1 VDVWIRSSKLNP
13 LYVTRN
19 VQKVVTLNYL
29 CDNLRK
35 AMNIAIFAGG
45 DSSESV
51 ISVKSAQQV
60 KRWLEN
66 AGHTCYTVLVSG
78 ADWTVKDHQQEIQLD
93 KNTFGFQSEAG
104 LVSFDFAWNMIHG
117 TPGEDGKLQG
127 YFDMMGIPYSS
138 SNHLSAALTFNK
150 YTCKSFL
157 KQHRVLTPEASLV
170 RKNME
175 TDLEAVAEIVGFP
188 CFVKPNSGGSSFG
201 IVKAVRL
208 EELQPALDEALK
220 EDHEA
225 IVERY
230 IKGTEVTCG
239 LLKSAGKFI
248 IFPVTEII
256 PKNEFFDYEAKYTEG
271 KAEEITPARIEER
284 LTVKCQELA
293 SQIYNLT
300 DSSGI
305 IRVDFIIKGN
315 QLYFL
320 ELNSIPGMSRE
331 SIIPKQVESAGLK
344 MEEVL
349 QWVID
354 DAVSSSH
361 ARR

>member
-1 VDVWIRSSKLNP
+1 MK
-13 LYVTRN
+13 
-19 VQKVVTLNYL
+19 
-29 CDNLRK
+29 
-35 AMNIAIFAGG
+35 IAIFMGG
-45 DSSESV
+45 DSSEYV
-51 ISVKSAQQV
+51 ISMKSAGQV
-60 KRWLEN
+60 KNWLEA
-66 AGHTCYTVLVSG
+66 AGHTCYPVEVRG
-78 ADWTVKDHQQEIQLD
+78 PDWTVHMGDERIPLD
-93 KNTFGFQSEAG
+93 KNSFSF
-104 LVSFDFAWNMIHG
+104 VSGRERITIDFAWNTIHG

-127 YFDMMGIPYSS
+127 CFDMMGIPYSC

-157 KQHRVLTPEASLV
+157 KQHKILTPEASLV

-175 TDLEAVAEIVGFP
+175 TDLEAVAEMVGLP

-201 IVKAVRL
+201 IAKVAKFER
-208 EELQPALDEALK
+208 LQPAVNEALR

-239 LLKSAGKFI
+239 LMKSAEGFTV
-248 IFPVTEII
+248 FPITEIVS
-256 PKNEFFDYEAKYTEG
+256 KNEFFDYEAKYTEG
-271 KAEEITPARIEER
+271 KAEEITPARISKELE
-284 LTVKCQELA
+284 VKCTELA
-293 SQIYNLT
+293 KKIYNLT

-331 SIIPKQVESAGLK
+331 SIIPKQVAAMGEK
-344 MEEVL
+344 MERVM
-349 QWVID
+349 QQVID
-354 DAVSSSH
+354 YAMF
-361 ARR
+361 RR

>member
-1 VDVWIRSSKLNP
+1 
-13 LYVTRN
+13 
-19 VQKVVTLNYL
+19 
-29 CDNLRK
+29 
-35 AMNIAIFAGG
+35 MNIAIFTGG

-51 ISVKSAQQV
+51 ISVKSAQEV
-60 KRWLEN
+60 KLWLEN
-66 AGHTCYTVLVSG
+66 AGHTCFPVMVSG
-78 ADWTVKDHQQEIQLD
+78 PEWIIQSDGGDIHVD
-93 KNTFGFQSEAG
+93 KNLFGFRGPAG
-104 LVSFDFAWNMIHG
+104 VVQFDFAWNMIHG

-127 YFDMMGIPYSS
+127 YFDMMKIPYSS

-157 KQHRVLTPEASLV
+157 KQHNVLTPESSLV
-170 RKNME
+170 RKEME
-175 TDLEAVAEIVGFP
+175 TDLEAVADQVGMP

-201 IVKAVRL
+201 IAKVVRL
-208 EELQPALDEALK
+208 EELKPALEEALK
-220 EDHEA
+220 EDREA

-239 LLKSAGKFI
+239 LIKRGGEFTV
-248 IFPVTEII
+248 FPVTEIV
-256 PKNEFFDYEAKYTEG
+256 PQNEFFDYEAKYTVG
-271 KAEEITPARIEER
+271 KAEEITPARIEDG
-284 LTVKCQELA
+284 LTRRCKELA
-293 SQIYNLT
+293 CQIYELT

-320 ELNSIPGMSRE
+320 ELNSIPGMSKE
-331 SIIPKQVESAGLK
+331 SIIPKQVRCAGYK

-354 DAVSSSH
+354 DAMQ
-361 ARR
+361 ADG